1 MSMIDKFI
9 KKYVTQ
15 KLLNK
20 LLIVK
25 DSVKPLNDTSLRS
38 IALFKITRHI
48 LMAHVL

>member
-1 MSMIDKFI
+1 MSMVDKFMN
-9 KKYVTQ
+9 KYVTR

-25 DSVKPLNDTSLRS
+25 DSVKPLNDTSLRL
-38 IALFKITRHI
+38 IALFEITRHI